1 MSGIGNFIW
10 RISVAL
16 YLLATGVLGT
26 FYRSGHL
33 AEIFGYGNNIFI
45 VVAGVIAFLAGI
57 FLLLELFGIKIA
69 IVDVL
74 VLILA
79 IVWVVVI
86 VFGVITWIGSSE
98 SIWSMLQ
105 RIGVHVMV
113 CTSLFIASK
122 KFG

>member
-1 MSGIGNFIW
+1 MSGVGNFIW

-26 FYRSGHL
+26 FYKSGHL
-33 AEIFGYGNNIFI
+33 REIFGNNDVFI
-45 VVAGVIAFLAGI
+45 IIAGVIAFLAGI

-69 IVDVL
+69 IVDLL

-86 VFGVITWIGSSE
+86 VFGIITWIGSNE

-113 CTSLFIASK
+113 CASLFIASK